1 MQKCCDKAR
10 CASGPLTHEGDLRLV
25 PSSPLYPS
33 RLISCSHHVCDMGP
47 SREACVS
54 CPVAR
59 DTIMTSTYEIMTIV
73 GCAGVARAALQVM
86 RAIIQSTR
94 NRQQAFATAPRRVR
108 SKLHR
113 ARGSPRE
120 AACVNYIHQDVWRV
134 PGGKRSFTLRE
145 PMVWQAGSFRADR
158 HGTYEHAHDGG
169 NSPHSQTHR
178 CRCRPAA
185 PTAPKHR
192 ISRAASSMDRRNI
205 TQSFS

>member
-1 MQKCCDKAR
+1 MLGHRGLGPGVRLQKCCDKAR

-47 SREACVS
+47 SREACVG

-120 AACVNYIHQDVWRV
+120 AACLNYIHQDVRRV
-134 PGGKRSFTLRE
+134 PGRNRSFTLRE
-145 PMVWQAGSFRADR
+145 PMVCRLETFALIVMASTNMPTTGASASAYS
-158 HGTYEHAHDGG
+158 HGVE
-169 NSPHSQTHR
+169 
-178 CRCRPAA
+178 
-185 PTAPKHR
+185 
-192 ISRAASSMDRRNI
+192 
-205 TQSFS
+205 